1 MQTRRLSSRLCGLGV
16 AVSAIAVL
24 TGAVWTAA
32 VPAAHAATAQ
42 CPWMDATQSPDQ
54 RAGELVGAM
63 TLDQKL
69 SMLHSAE
76 PDMLAYYGTAG
87 HVAAIPGL
95 CVPDLVLNDA
105 GAGVGDGQVNA
116 TAFPAGIA
124 QAASWDPNVQQ
135 QFGAGLGWEAW
146 HKGINVMLAPGVNI
160 DRVPMNGRN
169 FEYASEDPYLAG
181 QTGAAVIRG
190 IQSQNV
196 IATVKHLAANNQ
208 ETNRMTVSADVDERT
223 LHEIYLPAFE
233 TAVKQGKAGA
243 VMCSYNQLN
252 SVYACENPALLTD
265 VLKKEFGFSGF
276 VMSDWGATHSTVA
289 AANAGLDMEMAGSNN
304 GQYFGDALKTAVING
319 QVSMARL
326 NDMVT
331 RIVRS
336 AFADGLF
343 DHPAAAEP
351 DGFAAVVNTP
361 AEATLARTIA
371 EQGTV
376 LLKNKDGLLPLD
388 GQGKKIAL
396 IGQAA
401 GAAGAEQAY
410 GGGGSSHVPLAGA
423 VPVVSPQQG
432 ITQRGAANGDTV
444 VYADGTSVADA
455 VAAAKAADVA
465 IVYANDSEAEGTDR
479 TNLGLNY
486 GTCSL
491 VACAQFPVS
500 QDQLIGAVAEANPNT
515 IVVLNTG
522 GPVRMPWLGQV
533 KSVVEAWYPG
543 QEDGNAAAA
552 VLFGDVNPSGKLPE
566 TFPVSE
572 NDLPTQ
578 TTAQYPGVNGHASY
592 SEGLRVGYRW
602 YDSQNI
608 APLFPFGHGLSY
620 TTFSYSGL
628 RVSRTASGAS
638 VTLTITNTG
647 TRAGAE
653 VAQVYLAAPAAAG
666 EPPKQLKAYQKV
678 FLNPGQARSVTVP
691 VDSRAFAQ
699 WDTTK
704 HTWLITPGTY
714 QVLVGSSSRDIR
726 AQSSLTMAAK
736 TLAP

>member
-24 TGAVWTAA
+24 IGAVWTAA

-319 QVSMARL
+319 QVSMTRL

-465 IVYANDSEAEGTDR
+465 IVYANDSETEGTDR

-578 TTAQYPGVNGHASY
+578 TTAQYPGVNGHATY
-592 SEGLRVGYRW
+592 SEGLQVGYRW

-628 RVSRTASGAS
+628 RVSRTSSGAS
-638 VTLTITNTG
+638 VTMTITNTG

-666 EPPKQLKAYQKV
+666 EPPKQLKGYQKV

-714 QVLVGSSSRDIR
+714 QILVGSSSRDIR
-726 AQSSLTMAAK
+726 AQSSLTMPAK

>member
-533 KSVVEAWYPG
+533 ESVVEAWYPG

>member
-1 MQTRRLSSRLCGLGV
+1 
-16 AVSAIAVL
+16 
-24 TGAVWTAA
+24 
-32 VPAAHAATAQ
+32 
-42 CPWMDATQSPDQ
+42 MDATQSPDQ

-69 SMLHSAE
+69 SMLHGAE
-76 PDMLAYYGTAG
+76 PYMLAYYGTAG

-105 GAGVGDGQVNA
+105 GAGVGDGQVNT

-124 QAASWDPNVQQ
+124 QAAGWDPKVQQ

-169 FEYASEDPYLAG
+169 FEYAGEDPYLAG

-196 IATVKHLAANNQ
+196 VATVKHFAANNQ
-208 ETNRMTVSADVDERT
+208 ETDRMSVSADVDERT

-265 VLKKEFGFSGF
+265 ALKKKFGFSGF
-276 VMSDWGATHSTVA
+276 VMSDWGGTHSTVA

-304 GQYFGDALKTAVING
+304 GQYFGDPLKTAVISG
-319 QVSMARL
+319 QVSTTRL

-336 AFADGLF
+336 MFADGLF
-343 DHPAAAEP
+343 DHPAATEP
-351 DGFAAVVNTP
+351 NGFAAVVNTP
-361 AEATLARTIA
+361 AEATLARAIA

-388 GQGKKIAL
+388 GQSKKIAL

-410 GGGGSSHVPLAGA
+410 GGGGSSHVPMTGA

-432 ITQRGAANGDTV
+432 ITQRGAANGDSV

-479 TNLGLNY
+479 ANLGLDY
-486 GTCSL
+486 GTCAL
-491 VACAQFPVS
+491 VACAQFPIS

-533 KSVVEAWYPG
+533 KSVIEAWYPG

-592 SEGLRVGYRW
+592 SEALQVGYRW

-638 VTLTITNTG
+638 VTMTITNTG

-666 EPPKQLKAYQKV
+666 EPPKQLKGYQKV
-678 FLNPGQARSVTVP
+678 FLNPGQAAPVTVP
-691 VDSRAFAQ
+691 LDSRAFAQ
-699 WDTTK
+699 WDTTN

-714 QVLVGSSSRDIR
+714 QILVGSSSHDIR
-726 AQSSLTMAAK
+726 VQSSLTMPAK

>member
-1 MQTRRLSSRLCGLGV
+1 
-16 AVSAIAVL
+16 
-24 TGAVWTAA
+24 
-32 VPAAHAATAQ
+32 
-42 CPWMDATQSPDQ
+42 
-54 RAGELVGAM
+54 
-63 TLDQKL
+63 
-69 SMLHSAE
+69 
-76 PDMLAYYGTAG
+76 
-87 HVAAIPGL
+87 
-95 CVPDLVLNDA
+95 
-105 GAGVGDGQVNA
+105 
-116 TAFPAGIA
+116 
-124 QAASWDPNVQQ
+124 
-135 QFGAGLGWEAW
+135 
-146 HKGINVMLAPGVNI
+146 VNI

-319 QVSMARL
+319 QVSMTRL

-465 IVYANDSEAEGTDR
+465 IVYANDSETEGTDR

>member
-105 GAGVGDGQVNA
+105 GAGVGDGQVNT

-233 TAVKQGKAGA
+233 TAVNQGKAGA

-319 QVSMARL
+319 QVSMTRL

-465 IVYANDSEAEGTDR
+465 IVYANDSETEGTDR

-578 TTAQYPGVNGHASY
+578 TTAQYPGVNGHATY
-592 SEGLRVGYRW
+592 SEGLQVGYRW

-628 RVSRTASGAS
+628 RVSRTSSGAS
-638 VTLTITNTG
+638 VTMTITNTG

-666 EPPKQLKAYQKV
+666 EPPKQLKGYQKV

-714 QVLVGSSSRDIR
+714 QILVGSSSRDIR
-726 AQSSLTMAAK
+726 AQSSLTMPAK

>member
-1 MQTRRLSSRLCGLGV
+1 
-16 AVSAIAVL
+16 
-24 TGAVWTAA
+24 
-32 VPAAHAATAQ
+32 
-42 CPWMDATQSPDQ
+42 MDATKSPDQ

-63 TLDQKL
+63 TLDQKI

-76 PDMLAYYGTAG
+76 PDMLSYYGTAG
-87 HVAAIPGL
+87 HVAAIPSL

-105 GAGVGDGQVNA
+105 GAGVGDSQVNS

-169 FEYASEDPYLAG
+169 FEYAGEDPYLAG

-208 ETNRMTVSADVDERT
+208 ETNRMSVSADVDERT

-233 TAVKQGKAGA
+233 TAVTQGKAGA

-252 SVYACENPALLTD
+252 SVFACENPALLTD
-265 VLKKEFGFSGF
+265 ALKNEFGFSGF

-304 GQYFGDALKTAVING
+304 GQYFGDALKTAVTNG
-319 QVSMARL
+319 QVSMPRL

-336 AFADGLF
+336 MFADGLF
-343 DHPAAAEP
+343 DHHAAPEP
-351 DGFAAVVNTP
+351 DGFTAAVNTP

-371 EQGTV
+371 QQGTV

-388 GQGKKIAL
+388 GQRKKIAL

-401 GAAGAEQAY
+401 GSAGAEQAY

-465 IVYANDSEAEGTDR
+465 IVYANDSATEGTDR

-486 GTCSL
+486 GTCGL

-638 VTLTITNTG
+638 VTMTITNTG

-666 EPPKQLKAYQKV
+666 EPPKQLKGYQKV
-678 FLNPGQARSVTVP
+678 SLNPGQAASATVP
-691 VDSRAFAQ
+691 LDSRAFAQ

-704 HTWLITPGTY
+704 HTWLITPGPY
-714 QVLVGSSSRDIR
+714 QILVGSSSRDIR
-726 AQSSLTMAAK
+726 VQSSLKMPAE